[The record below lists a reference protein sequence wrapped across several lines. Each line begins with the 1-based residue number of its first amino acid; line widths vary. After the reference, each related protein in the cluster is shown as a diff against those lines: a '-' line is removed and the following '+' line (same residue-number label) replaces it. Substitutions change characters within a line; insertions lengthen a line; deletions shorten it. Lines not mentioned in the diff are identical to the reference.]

1 MPLFTHMKTGDWK
14 EYVIVSSIRTS
25 VGGRV
30 WINLNLSGSKAHTLL
45 HAIFFYP
52 FYLGEEEKK
61 KEWNFIGNFGQKPE
75 SRFSKIVQLLLLL
88 YFNFSFWYKHLT

>member
-45 HAIFFYP
+45 HTIFFYP

-61 KEWNFIGNFGQKPE
+61 KESGILLAILVKSQNQVSLKLSNCYFYFILIFYFGT
-75 SRFSKIVQLLLLL
+75 
-88 YFNFSFWYKHLT
+88 NT

>member
-1 MPLFTHMKTGDWK
+1 MKTGDWK

-52 FYLGEEEKK
+52 FYLGEEKK
-61 KEWNFIGNFGQKPE
+61 KKGGSLLAILVKSQNQVSLKLSNFYFYFILIFYFGT
-75 SRFSKIVQLLLLL
+75 
-88 YFNFSFWYKHLT
+88 NT

>member
-45 HAIFFYP
+45 HTIFFYP

-61 KEWNFIGNFGQKPE
+61 KRVEFYWQFW
-75 SRFSKIVQLLLLL
+75 SKARIKFL
-88 YFNFSFWYKHLT
+88 